1 MTTTLAFDWVDG
13 PSAAVIAAVAS
24 ELGLEP
30 NEMDAPLNDYVDAEA
45 LDALFAPT
53 HREVPRGKG
62 RVEFTVHGCE
72 VTVSDSGEVTAE
84 RSTDRTLAE
93 SHPDRSRTPG

>member
-30 NEMDAPLNDYVDAEA
+30 EEMDAPLNDYVDPEA

-53 HREVPRGKG
+53 HRKVPRANG
-62 RVEFTVHGCE
+62 RVEFTVHGCD
-72 VTVSDSGEVTAE
+72 VTVFGSGEVTVE
-84 RSTDRTLAE
+84 RLTDRTPAG
-93 SHPDRSRTPG
+93 SQPGSRTHG